1 MLVGVID
8 ALHSAGIA
16 DDQIALAT
24 NKKVDRGAV
33 LLSRLIVRCAYSAI
47 ATSVVVFSLFWIM
60 QFLIQSGVLE
70 LDKSKSLKLP
80 DFVRIKQ
87 PENVNRREP
96 PPEKP
101 PQPDEPPPEPP
112 PPSMDDITPEAQAMA
127 VSAGAVNTNINLD
140 ASGFG
145 LAPSDGE
152 YLPIV
157 KVKPIYPR
165 RAQSRGIEGYVIVEF
180 TVTKQ
185 GTTKDVRVAEAKPS
199 GIFDRAAIQAA
210 RKFKYKP
217 ARC

>member
-1 MLVGVID
+1 M
-8 ALHSAGIA
+8 
-16 DDQIALAT
+16 
-24 NKKVDRGAV
+24 
-33 LLSRLIVRCAYSAI
+33 SRLMVRCAYAGG
-47 ATSVVVFSLFWIM
+47 ATCIVVFSLFWVM
-60 QFLIQSGVLE
+60 QFLIQSGTME
-70 LDKSKSLKLP
+70 LDKRKSLKLP

-87 PENVNRREP
+87 QENVNRREP

-112 PPSMDDITPEAQAMA
+112 PPSMDDITPEAGTMA

-157 KVKPIYPR
+157 KVQPVYPR
-165 RAQSRGIEGYVIVEF
+165 RALSRGIEGYVIVEF

-185 GTTKDVRVAEAKPS
+185 GTTRDIRVVQAKPS
-199 GIFDRAAIQAA
+199 GMFDRAAMQAA
-210 RKFKYKP
+210 AKFKYKP
-217 ARC
+217 RVVDGQAIEVPGVQNKITFEIED